1 MRKSGSS
8 QHIMWKWVAPSW
20 AADKRPWCCFL
31 FGSLCCCCTSP
42 SRWKHCFAEGEDGV
56 LLMRARDLRRFPRYT
71 SGRTVA
77 TCIENYNI
85 EVGKYHFFL
94 IFSTDVHIT
103 SYASKRWW
111 RLQAE
116 KILAINLR
124 WISSGLDRVG
134 SGNQWSI
141 ECTPSLRGQPSEC
154 TVRTSLPTE
163 YSVVFTSIAEGVYMP
178 CNEMGIPT
186 F

>member
-1 MRKSGSS
+1 MSGN
-8 QHIMWKWVAPSW
+8 W

-31 FGSLCCCCTSP
+31 FGRLYCCCKSP

-56 LLMRARDLRRFPRYT
+56 LLNEARDLRRLPRYT

-77 TCIENYNI
+77 TCIANYNI
-85 EVGKYHFFL
+85 ELEKHFFL
-94 IFSTDVHIT
+94 TFSTDVNTT
-103 SYASKRWW
+103 SYASKRW

-116 KILAINLR
+116 KKLAINLR

-141 ECTPSLRGQPSEC
+141 ECTPGLRRQLSEC

-163 YSVVFTSIAEGVYMP
+163 YSVVLKSLYMLVFNP
-178 CNEMGIPT
+178 AISVV
-186 F
+186 